1 MEIHEEWLAYADED
15 LQLADL
21 ALGGNLL
28 KGAVYHAQQGVEKSL
43 KGYLS
48 FKGQP
53 LQKTHNL
60 RILVQLCL
68 DHDTIFSEILVDTL
82 ELNGLDVAF
91 RYPGESSEILELDY
105 AQQIVESAWRIW
117 QFVKNKF
124 E

>member
-1 MEIHEEWLAYADED
+1 MEIHEEWLSYADED
-15 LQLADL
+15 LQLANM

-28 KGAVYHAQQGVEKSL
+28 KGAVYHAQQGVEKAL
-43 KGYLS
+43 KGFLT

-68 DHDTIFSEILVDTL
+68 DLDATFSEILVETI

-105 AQQIVESAWRIW
+105 AQQIVESASRIW
-117 QFVKNKF
+117 QFVKEKC